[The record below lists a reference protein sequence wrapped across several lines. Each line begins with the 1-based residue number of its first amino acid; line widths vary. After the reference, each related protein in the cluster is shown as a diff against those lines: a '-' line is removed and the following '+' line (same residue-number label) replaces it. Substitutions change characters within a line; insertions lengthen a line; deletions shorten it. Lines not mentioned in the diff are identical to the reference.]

1 LLAGCATTEHP
12 RAQVTSPP
20 HRKHAEERSGGNGNG
35 HRHDPGG
42 GVNDG
47 GREHGGSGANGATRS
62 RSDTGGC
69 PGNALMGVYHPY
81 RLQVIAPCRWF
92 RGRVTTI
99 RHEEDGDYH
108 VDVAPDPG
116 FGRYLVHDN
125 YTEQGGALVTEVMP
139 GQGLPIPSSGEH
151 VAVFGTWV
159 LDTDHGWNEIHPI
172 WAIRYLNRGTTVHRL
187 PPVPPRYDPDAGGEL
202 GGSGNGGTGSGGAG
216 GSGHFLP
223 PPHDYDCSDFPTQR
237 AAQRYL
243 NSYPGD
249 PSSLDGDNDG
259 RACEDNP

>member
-1 LLAGCATTEHP
+1 
-12 RAQVTSPP
+12 
-20 HRKHAEERSGGNGNG
+20 
-35 HRHDPGG
+35 
-42 GVNDG
+42 
-47 GREHGGSGANGATRS
+47 
-62 RSDTGGC
+62 
-69 PGNALMGVYHPY
+69 MGVYHPY

-125 YTEQGGALVTEVMP
+125 YTEQGGSLVTEVMP